1 MFCFWIDPTKYRFL
15 VKSSKIMQYSL
26 GLFEGLVICY
36 LWGEGGEW
44 WQCPFREIL
53 KDFQTDPPIHH
64 SFLEM
69 ASYCTY
75 CESDVPP
82 VRHGNCEYPGYKSC
96 RSSPH
101 TFSTV
106 GVYYFWLLHS
116 ISYHAH
122 YYFVLLSWHLLKW
135 PPR

>member
-1 MFCFWIDPTKYRFL
+1 
-15 VKSSKIMQYSL
+15 MQYPVYWYFGGAGHL
-26 GLFEGLVICY
+26 LPVRGGGGG
-36 LWGEGGEW
+36 GEGG
-44 WQCPFREIL
+44 QCPCREIL

-75 CESDVPP
+75 CESDVSP
-82 VRHGNCEYPGYKSC
+82 VRHGNCEYPGYKSGQ
-96 RSSPH
+96 SLPH

-122 YYFVLLSWHLLKW
+122 YCFVLLS
-135 PPR
+135 